1 MQKRREF
8 VRSTLSL
15 PLALAGGSMLQWLPA
30 APVTAA
36 ETAGYRALVCVFLF
50 GGMDCHDTVL
60 PSDAASWNSYAQI
73 RETLLAAY
81 ADQPGGPG
89 RAPGS
94 LLELDPLTASFGS
107 RRFGLPPELSAMHS
121 LFEQGRAA
129 IVGNVGPLVQPTNR
143 DMLLSGTAQLP
154 ARLFSHNDQQS
165 TWMSF
170 GPEGAQFGWGGL
182 FGDAA
187 VQAGANAQGI
197 FSAVSLGGNV
207 VFLTGNQVSPYQISA
222 DGVPSIA
229 LIDAAGDRVSAA
241 ARAAMRDHFAAGS
254 DMPVNLFERDFVDL
268 SRVSLDAN
276 DTLSAALAS
285 GSGQSGPGLTTP
297 FPQSSLGAQLRT
309 VAQTIAV
316 RDELGASRQVFFVA
330 QGGFDTHSAQASALP
345 ALQRDLGDSI
355 AAFYAATEELGVA
368 SDVTTF
374 TAADFGRTLTV
385 NGDGTDHGWGA
396 HHFVVGGDVNGGDI
410 YGDIPVAELG
420 HAQDAGNGRL
430 IPTLSVEQ
438 FAAPLGRW
446 FGLSE
451 AELAAALPGLA
462 GFSTVSPAF
471 I

>member
-8 VRSTLSL
+8 VRTTLSL
-15 PLALAGGSMLQWLPA
+15 PLALAGGSALQLLAP
-30 APVTAA
+30 APVKAA
-36 ETAGYRALVCVFLF
+36 EISGYRALVCVFLF

-60 PSDAASWNSYAQI
+60 PFDEASWDSYAGI

-81 ADQPGGPG
+81 AALPGGSSRTPN
-89 RAPGS
+89 S
-94 LLELDPLTASFGS
+94 LLELEPLTASFGS
-107 RRFGLPPELSAMHS
+107 RRFGLPPELSALHT

-129 IVGNVGPLVQPTNR
+129 IVGNVGPLKEPTNR
-143 DMLLSGTAQLP
+143 DMLLAGNAQLP

-182 FGDAA
+182 FSDAA

-197 FSAVSLGGNV
+197 FSGVSLGGNV

-222 DGVPSIA
+222 EGVPSIA

-241 ARAAMRDHFAAGS
+241 ARAAMRDHFAAGN
-254 DMPVNLFERDFVDL
+254 DTPTNLFERDFVDL
-268 SRVSLDAN
+268 SRISLDAN
-276 DTLSAALAS
+276 DTLAAALAS
-285 GSGQSGPGLTTP
+285 GSGMTTQ
-297 FPQSSLGAQLRT
+297 FPQSALGAQLRT

-316 RDELGASRQVFFVA
+316 RDELGAGRQVFFVA
-330 QGGFDTHSAQASALP
+330 QGGFDTHSGQVSALP

-368 SDVTTF
+368 QDVTTF

-396 HHFVVGGDVNGGDI
+396 HHFVVGGGVHGGDI
-410 YGDIPVAELG
+410 YGDIPVSELG

-430 IPTLSVEQ
+430 IPAVSVEQ

-451 AELAAALPGLA
+451 SELAAALPGLA
-462 GFSTVSPAF
+462 NFAAPPPGF